1 VIGDSRAV
9 FKNVSIDMRQFKTEN
24 VLHAESLQNETVLRD
39 DQMVGFIRFEMI
51 LPKISTKS
59 KFVTAFS
66 IIDIR
71 LFSFEC
77 TGSVASRKRNRFV
90 ISIIDSIE
98 NNGKCRFKHA
108 TFRWDLL

>member
-1 VIGDSRAV
+1 
-9 FKNVSIDMRQFKTEN
+9 MRQFKTEN

-39 DQMVGFIRFEMI
+39 DQMVGFIRFGNDFTQNFYQIEI
-51 LPKISTKS
+51 PLGDC
-59 KFVTAFS
+59 AFS

-90 ISIIDSIE
+90 ISITIE
-98 NNGKCRFKHA
+98 NNGNECRFN
-108 TFRWDLL
+108 TLFRWDLL

>member
-1 VIGDSRAV
+1 LSNGV
-9 FKNVSIDMRQFKTEN
+9 FV
-24 VLHAESLQNETVLRD
+24 
-39 DQMVGFIRFEMI
+39 RF
-51 LPKISTKS
+51 
-59 KFVTAFS
+59 FVRRFFS

-98 NNGKCRFKHA
+98 NNGNECRFKHA
-108 TFRWDLL
+108 ALDGIYYKNEDELNPAL